1 MKGWESMEKQR
12 EVVILSGARTA
23 VGRFGGMYRDLL
35 ANQLAVPVAEEVIT
49 KAGVDKDELGD
60 VILGNCIQRSDE
72 PNLARIVALRAGI
85 PFATPAFTLTRQ
97 CASGMQAVASAAM
110 GIMCGQYDVA
120 LAGGAESMSNG
131 PYVLKT
137 ARWGQRL
144 QSGEMTDSVWETLI
158 DPIPGMIMG
167 ETAEVLAEEFG
178 ITREE
183 QDELALTSNQRA
195 CAAREDGTFAE
206 EILPIVVPQKKGD
219 TKTLDRDEHP
229 RADASMAALG
239 KLPPIFKKGGTVTA
253 GNASGMNDGAAML
266 VVAGA
271 DWAEKKGFEPLA
283 LLVDWTVAGVEP
295 ERMGFGPVPAIR
307 RLMERN
313 GLELGDIDLF
323 ELNEA
328 FASQYITCERS
339 LGLDREITNVHG
351 SGIALGHPV
360 GCTGARIMV
369 TLINEMRR
377 RKVKRGVASLCV
389 GGGMGIAS
397 LIEAV

>member
-1 MKGWESMEKQR
+1 VERTEAMEKLR

-23 VGRFGGMYRDLL
+23 VGRFGGIFRDVL
-35 ANQLAVPVAEEVIT
+35 ANQLAIPVVEAVIAA
-49 KAGVDKDELGD
+49 AGVNKEDIGD

-72 PNLARIVALRAGI
+72 PNLARVVGLKAGI
-85 PFATPAFTLTRQ
+85 PFTTPAYTLTRQ

-120 LAGGAESMSNG
+120 LAGGAESMSSG

-144 QSGEMTDSVWETLI
+144 QSGEMTDAVWETLY
-158 DPIPGMIMG
+158 DPVPGMMMG

-178 ITREE
+178 ITRED
-183 QDELALTSNQRA
+183 QDELALTSNRRA
-195 CAAREDGTFAE
+195 SAAREDGTFAQ
-206 EILPIVVPQKKGD
+206 EIVPIILPQKKGD
-219 TKTLDRDEHP
+219 PKTLDRDEHP
-229 RADASMAALG
+229 RADASMEALG

-266 VVAGA
+266 VIAAA
-271 DWAEKKGFEPLA
+271 DWADKKGLKPIARF
-283 LLVDWTVAGVEP
+283 VDSTVAGVEP

-307 RLMERN
+307 NLMARN
-313 GLELGDIDLF
+313 NMTLADIDLF

-328 FASQYITCERS
+328 FAAQYIACERA

-351 SGIALGHPV
+351 SGVALGHPV
-360 GCTGARIMV
+360 GCTGARIIV
-369 TLINEMRR
+369 TLVNELRR
-377 RKVKRGVASLCV
+377 RDAKRGVASLCV

-397 LIEAV
+397 LIETV